1 VFSLAGIRFSVE
13 PSEALHRAEQQS
25 LAALGPVDVAT
36 SAGATRFPVH
46 LLTAPPW
53 TDGEPPDPHLETPA
67 AITWAGDR
75 VRVHHRAFA
84 AEIDAFGAEA
94 RLYRTTEHAFPL
106 EITLRTALAA
116 RLPLEGG
123 LPLHA
128 AGLVMDGGAVVFFG
142 DSGAGKSTLAGLSP
156 FPVLSDE
163 LVAVVRG
170 APFAAT
176 RTGFWGTLGRGN
188 APAGSFPLRALV
200 GLEKGP
206 FRLERLTAKD
216 ALRQLVGRVLVPL
229 GPPLWREALAV
240 IGRLAA
246 AVPVYRM
253 WWTLGETPWKRLRRA
268 L

>member
-1 VFSLAGIRFSVE
+1 MFSLAGILFSVE
-13 PSEALHRAEQQS
+13 PSTALHRAERQS
-25 LAALGPVDVAT
+25 LEALGAADGALP
-36 SAGATRFPVH
+36 AGATRFPVRI
-46 LLTAPPW
+46 LAAPPW
-53 TDGEPPDPHLETPA
+53 EDGDPPDLRRETPA
-67 AITWAGDR
+67 AITWARGR
-75 VRVHHRAFA
+75 VRVHHRDFA
-84 AEIDAFGAEA
+84 AEIDAFAAEA
-94 RLYRTTEHAFPL
+94 RLYRTAEHAFPL

-128 AGLVMDGGAVVFFG
+128 AGLVMDGGAVAFFG

-188 APAGSFPLRALV
+188 APAGAFPLRALV

-206 FRLERLTAKD
+206 FRLERLDTKD

-253 WWTLGETPWKRLRRA
+253 WWTLAEPPWERLRGA
-268 L
+268 F

>member
-1 VFSLAGIRFSVE
+1 MFSLAGIVFSVE
-13 PSEALHRAEQQS
+13 PSEALRRAERQS
-25 LAALGPVDVAT
+25 LEALGPVEDALT
-36 SAGATRFPVH
+36 TGATPFCVRI
-46 LLTAPPW
+46 LTAAPW
-53 TDGEPPDPHLETPA
+53 ADEPPDPRRETPA

-75 VRVHHRAFA
+75 VRIHHRDFA
-84 AEIDAFGAEA
+84 AEIDAFAAEA

-128 AGLVMDGGAVVFFG
+128 AGLVMNGEAVVFFG

-163 LVAVVRG
+163 LVAIVRG
-170 APFAAT
+170 EPFAAI

-188 APAGSFPLRALV
+188 APGSAFPLRALV

-206 FRLERLTAKD
+206 FRLERLTSQG

-253 WWTLGETPWKRLRRA
+253 WWTLDEPPWERLRGA
-268 L
+268 F

>member
-1 VFSLAGIRFSVE
+1 VSALAGILFSVE
-13 PSEALHRAEQQS
+13 PREALHRAERES
-25 LAALGPVDVAT
+25 LEALGPVDGALD
-36 SAGATRFPVH
+36 AGATRFRVQVIA
-46 LLTAPPW
+46 APPW

-67 AITWAGDR
+67 AITWANDR
-75 VRVHHRAFA
+75 VRIHHRNFASEIDAFA
-84 AEIDAFGAEA
+84 AEA
-94 RLYRTTEHAFPL
+94 RLHRTTEHAFPL

-142 DSGAGKSTLAGLSP
+142 DSGAGKSTLATLSP

-170 APFAAT
+170 EPFAAT

-188 APAGSFPLRALV
+188 APAGAFPLRALI

-206 FRLERLTAKD
+206 FRLERLTAQD

-240 IGRLAA
+240 IGRVAA

-253 WWTLGETPWKRLRRA
+253 WWTLGEPPWKRLRRA